1 MDNNDPPETAATFK
15 RLLNANFSHLE
26 AKMLIAQCVSFEMI
40 SVVTEGKPFN
50 LKRFIKNLNKLSN
63 ANFEV

>member
-15 RLLNANFSHLE
+15 RLLNASFSHLE

-50 LKRFIKNLNKLSN
+50 LKRFIKNLNKLPN